1 MDANDPRR
9 GTHRYKVATNL
20 INKTIE
26 TIGPAVF
33 DVLGEGSD
41 ERLTDA
47 FFDVLGGATGP
58 GPYTLEVARILNDT
72 HLLAQ
77 TLRLDYGVG
86 VEDGTME
93 VYIGHH
99 DQASEVFI
107 PVEEIKEDTLYN
119 ALKLNLA
126 EFTVKS
132 PK

>member
-9 GTHRYKVATNL
+9 GTHRYKVATSL
-20 INKTIE
+20 ITKTVE
-26 TIGPAVF
+26 TIGPGVF
-33 DVLGEGSD
+33 DVLGEGSE

-47 FFDVLGGATGP
+47 FFNVLGGATGP
-58 GPYTLEVARILNDT
+58 GPYTLEVARMLNDT
-72 HLLAQ
+72 HVLAQ

-86 VEDGTME
+86 VEEGTME

-99 DQASEVFI
+99 DQGSEVLI
-107 PVEEIKEDTLYN
+107 PVEEIEQDTLFN
-119 ALKLNLA
+119 ALKANLA